1 MNEYQSKTTNAK
13 LAKLKQSEE
22 LKKASDKKNEAK
34 HNELLASIGSLQA
47 DISALEASL
56 SVNGSAYTESQKD
69 LAQNFRTL
77 KEILEA
83 GLNVTNIKDIK
94 QAKEIIV
101 SNLKD
106 IPKPVVNTSKTE
118 IPKWLASEK
127 SVKTLNNSV
136 MKVVQALIDLEANIK
151 PKQEPEEFVPF
162 RRVIRQGNRL
172 VFDDSDWASRGGGGG
187 SGGGSSTGGLT
198 DAELRATPVPVS
210 MSSDIE
216 IGAVELKNGTDD
228 TRATIT
234 AGNALKVDGSA
245 VTQPVSGTVTATPT
259 GTQNVDVTA
268 NTIGLATSA
277 NQTNGNQIAVAKGDV
292 ASGSADSGNPV
303 KVGAKYNSTQP
314 TFTDGQRA
322 DMQVDSRG
330 NLRMGLYANNTQTTA
345 SFKADNADA
354 DATSATANK
363 LGVMS
368 RGTVYN
374 GTTWDRQLG
383 DATNGTLVNLGAN
396 NDVTV
401 TSGAITET
409 NSAAIKTAVETID
422 NAIAGS
428 EMQVDV
434 VGALPAG
441 TNAIGKLAANSGV
454 DIGDVDV
461 TSTVLP
467 TGAGTSSVTS
477 VADTTTSATLKA
489 SNTSRKQIIIQ
500 NTSSAILYVK
510 YGATA
515 TSSDFTVLLNQND
528 ILVEDHYTGI
538 IDGIW
543 ATDPGDGAAKVT
555 EIS

>member
-1 MNEYQSKTTNAK
+1 MMNKLK
-13 LAKLKQSEE
+13 LAKARQNKLNKEKLAKEKADKALIDSILQFQDKTVEKLHDE
-22 LKKASDKKNEAK
+22 LSVVYDDFK
-34 HNELLASIGSLQA
+34 ELLARVDSKDYQQNLDAINNSLVSLIQKF
-47 DISALEASL
+47 EAG
-56 SVNGSAYTESQKD
+56 VNVNNIKEVENKTD
-69 LAQNFRTL
+69 LIVKNFRDMP
-77 KEILEA
+77 KSFK
-83 GLNVTNIKDIK
+83 VT
-94 QAKEIIV
+94 
-101 SNLKD
+101 NLKD
-106 IPKPVVNTSKTE
+106 IKLDTKG
-118 IPKWLASEK
+118 LATDKAIKE
-127 SVKTLNNSV
+127 
-136 MKVVQALIDLEANIK
+136 LEGGLANIANQLGQLDELLQ
-151 PKQEPEEFVPF
+151 PAQLPENFVPF
-162 RRVIRQGNRL
+162 RRVVKVGNRL
-172 VFDDSDWASRGGGGG
+172 QFDDSSWSGASGGGG
-187 SGGGSSTGGLT
+187 SSSTGLT

-228 TRATIT
+228 TRATVT

-245 VTQPVSGTVTATPT
+245 VTQPISGTVTATPT

-303 KVGAKYNSTQP
+303 KVGAKYNATQP

-322 DMQVDSRG
+322 DIQVDSRG

-368 RGTVYN
+368 RNTVYN

-422 NAIAGS
+422 NAIAGN

-434 VGALPAG
+434 ITMPTVTTTEAVPATIYNGKKTVATAG
-441 TNAIGKLAANSGV
+441 TRVTLAASQAVKSVTIKALSTN
-454 DIGDVDV
+454 IGLIYVGD
-461 TSTVLP
+461 
-467 TGAGTSSVTS
+467 TS
-477 VADTTTSATLKA
+477 VASTNGFQLSAGETISMDLA
-489 SNTSRKQIIIQ
+489 NLNTVNID
-500 NTSSAILYVK
+500 SSVS
-510 YGATA
+510 G
-515 TSSDFTVLLNQND
+515 
-528 ILVEDHYTGI
+528 EG
-538 IDGIW
+538 
-543 ATDPGDGAAKVT
+543 VT
-555 EIS
+555 YIGVN

>member
-172 VFDDSDWASRGGGGG
+172 VFDDSDWASRGGGG

-198 DAELRATPVPVS
+198 DAELRASAVPVS
-210 MSSDIE
+210 ISSDIQ

-245 VTQPVSGTVTATPT
+245 VTQPVSGTVT
-259 GTQNVDVTA
+259 
-268 NTIGLATSA
+268 
-277 NQTNGNQIAVAKGDV
+277 
-292 ASGSADSGNPV
+292 
-303 KVGAKYNSTQP
+303 
-314 TFTDGQRA
+314 
-322 DMQVDSRG
+322 
-330 NLRMGLYANNTQTTA
+330 
-345 SFKADNADA
+345 
-354 DATSATANK
+354 
-363 LGVMS
+363 
-368 RGTVYN
+368 
-374 GTTWDRQLG
+374 
-383 DATNGTLVNLGAN
+383 
-396 NDVTV
+396 
-401 TSGAITET
+401 ET

-422 NAIAGS
+422 NAISGS

-489 SNTSRKQIIIQ
+489 SNSSRKQIIIQ

-543 ATDPGDGAAKVT
+543 ATDPADGAAKVT
-555 EIS
+555 EIT

>member
-69 LAQNFRTL
+69 LTQNFSTL

-106 IPKPVVNTSKTE
+106 IPKPIVNTSKTE

-136 MKVVQALIDLEANIK
+136 IKVVQALIDLEANIK
-151 PKQEPEEFVPF
+151 PKQDPEEFVPF

-198 DAELRATPVPVS
+198 DAELRATPV
-210 MSSDIE
+210 
-216 IGAVELKNGTDD
+216 
-228 TRATIT
+228 
-234 AGNALKVDGSA
+234 
-245 VTQPVSGTVTATPT
+245 PVSGTVTATPT

-374 GTTWDRQLG
+374 GTTWDRQRG

-461 TSTVLP
+461 TSAV
-467 TGAGTSSVTS
+467 SSS
-477 VADTTTSATLKA
+477 FDHGSNQDIDTTAEQITSTSFACKFGVTVKA
-489 SNTSRKQIIIQ
+489 
-500 NTSSAILYVK
+500 
-510 YGATA
+510 
-515 TSSDFTVLLNQND
+515 D
-528 ILVEDHYTGI
+528 ITNTGI
-538 IDGIW
+538 IYVGNSDVTASGTA
-543 ATDPGDGAAKVT
+543 ATDGFPLSAGETLTLEVNNPNLLYAIASTTNQKIFWSAV
-555 EIS
+555 